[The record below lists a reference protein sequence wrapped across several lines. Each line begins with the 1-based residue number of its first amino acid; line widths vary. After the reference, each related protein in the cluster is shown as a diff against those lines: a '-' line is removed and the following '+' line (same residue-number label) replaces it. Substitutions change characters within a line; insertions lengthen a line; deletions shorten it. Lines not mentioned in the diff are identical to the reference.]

1 MREWRHG
8 GNVATILVIDDE
20 EMVRATLRLALE
32 SVGHE
37 VLEAGNGDDGLRL
50 LDANDVDLTIT
61 DIIMP
66 DKEGIETI
74 IEIRRRQPE
83 AKIIAISGGS
93 RSQDIDFLRIAE
105 RLGAL
110 HTLAKPFSPQMLLQ
124 LVDSAIAGTRA
135 SLSG

>member
-1 MREWRHG
+1 
-8 GNVATILVIDDE
+8 VATVLVIDDE

-32 SVGHE
+32 AAGHR
-37 VLEAGNGDDGLRL
+37 VLEAGNGRDGLRL
-50 LDANDVDLTIT
+50 LESNPVDVTIT

-66 DKEGIETI
+66 EKEGIETI

-105 RLGAL
+105 RLGAV
-110 HTLAKPFSPQMLLQ
+110 HSLAKPFSPQMLIE
-124 LVDSAIAGTRA
+124 LVNAATTSATA
-135 SLSG
+135 SNAR

>member
-1 MREWRHG
+1 M
-8 GNVATILVIDDE
+8 ATILVIDDE

-32 SVGHE
+32 SAGHR
-37 VLEAGNGDDGLRL
+37 VLEAGNGQDGLRL
-50 LDANDVDLTIT
+50 LETNPVDLTIT

-66 DKEGIETI
+66 EKEGIETI

-105 RLGAL
+105 RLGAV
-110 HTLAKPFSPQMLLQ
+110 HSLAKPFSPQMLIE
-124 LVDSAIAGTRA
+124 LVNAATSTPAAR
-135 SLSG
+135 

>member
-1 MREWRHG
+1 
-8 GNVATILVIDDE
+8 VATILVIDDE

-32 SVGHE
+32 AAGHR
-37 VLEAGNGDDGLRL
+37 VLEAGNGRDGLRL
-50 LDANDVDLTIT
+50 LETNPVDLTIT

-66 DKEGIETI
+66 EKEGIETI

-105 RLGAL
+105 RLGAV
-110 HTLAKPFSPQMLLQ
+110 HSLAKPFSPQMLIE
-124 LVDSAIAGTRA
+124 LVNAATASARA
-135 SLSG
+135 SNAR